1 MIAALAA
8 TTAALSVFAGG
19 VVFSSIARA
28 NESVITC
35 GPYANHVF
43 QHAAAFGIS
52 TGGTCPNPPY
62 SGGGLEVWSNGNDI
76 PAGSRADWQAT
87 APSGLAI
94 VGASVP
100 NGSLVSTGVDD
111 GEGYGGGFYW
121 AGGGA
126 GTYDGEP
133 SIGVG
138 PFFSNYF
145 GFQLVCG
152 VSTCTTGLSHL
163 LVGEITLYVQETTGP
178 TLVSPDGVWQSS
190 GWVRG
195 DWTLHLYG
203 DSPSGLCGLGASIS
217 GQSVASSSSSQDPS
231 VWHQCSAPGIS
242 QTIHTWQYGEG
253 SMPLTLSALDAAG
266 VPVSYTKTI
275 YVDNSQPS
283 VAMSGPTDAPSTA
296 GVQYVT
302 ATGGGSPSGIDGL
315 SCSVDGAPAQWYPG
329 ASAEVP
335 VSGVGAHS
343 VRCSAANNAVDQ
355 AGNHGWSDPASW
367 SVKIGEPT
375 VSGISFGN
383 VVDALRCARV
393 KERVT
398 VPARWVTVRHGHKL
412 VKVRRPAHTKLVKVM
427 RCHPRTTLRRV
438 TVWVTVRRQGRKVRV
453 KRTELERVVLT
464 PHVVNSTSRRVPYG
478 HGTTVNGWLGTDAGI
493 ALGGQTVSV
502 LTAPDNGLGQFTAA
516 TTVTTVANGSWS
528 ASLPPGPSRLVE
540 AVYGGSPT
548 TEPSSSPDV
557 LMAVPAKLRVKIKPA
572 RVSWGKRVVI
582 SGQILGGYIPANQRE
597 VSQLLRLRIGV
608 VGIGISQ
615 TAGIPDVNRA
625 GQFRTSFCFNTG
637 RGVVHY
643 WFSVSTLVETDYP
656 FQPASSRRLQ
666 VKVGPH
672 NARHPCG

>member
-1 MIAALAA
+1 M
-8 TTAALSVFAGG
+8 
-19 VVFSSIARA
+19 
-28 NESVITC
+28 
-35 GPYANHVF
+35 
-43 QHAAAFGIS
+43 
-52 TGGTCPNPPY
+52 
-62 SGGGLEVWSNGNDI
+62 
-76 PAGSRADWQAT
+76 

-94 VGASVP
+94 EHFWVP
-100 NGSLVSTGVDD
+100 QEPVTYSSYVDD
-111 GEGYGGGFYW
+111 GHGWGGGFYW

-126 GTYDGEP
+126 PINDSTLEGGYSSPNGLNSRYAGWQIICGASPCDGTNANGVIA
-133 SIGVG
+133 IGQIGLDVAESQG
-138 PFFSNYF
+138 PW
-145 GFQLVCG
+145 LAA
-152 VSTCTTGLSHL
+152 
-163 LVGEITLYVQETTGP
+163 
-178 TLVSPDGVWQSS
+178 PDGLWQTA

-195 DWTLHLYG
+195 DWTLHFYG
-203 DSPSGLCGLGASIS
+203 DSPSGLCGLAASLNGQSIPGTSS
-217 GQSVASSSSSQDPS
+217 GQNGA
-231 VWHQCSAPGIS
+231 VWHQCAAPAVS
-242 QTIHTWQYGEG
+242 QTLHTWGYGQG
-253 SMPLTLSALDAAG
+253 SMPLTLSGSDAAG
-266 VPVSYTKTI
+266 LPVSYTKTI
-275 YVDNSQPS
+275 YVDNSQPT
-283 VAMSGPTDAPSTA
+283 VAMTGPADAPSTA

-329 ASAEVP
+329 GSAQVP
-335 VSGVGAHS
+335 VSGLGQHS
-343 VRCSAANNAVDQ
+343 VQCSAANNAVDQ
-355 AGNHGWSDPASW
+355 AGNRGWSDPASW

-375 VSGISFGN
+375 VSGISFESIVNG
-383 VVDALRCARV
+383 LRCARV
-393 KERVT
+393 RERVK
-398 VPARWVTVRHGHKL
+398 VPARWVTVRRGHKRL
-412 VKVRRPAHTKLVKVM
+412 KVTRRAHTRVVKVM

-438 TVWVTVRRQGRKVRV
+438 TVWVTVRRQGKKVRV

-478 HGTTVNGWLGTDAGI
+478 HGTTVNGWLGTYAGI

-528 ASLPPGPSRLVE
+528 VNLPPGPSRLVE

-557 LMAVPAKLRVKIKPA
+557 LMTVPAKLRVKIKPA

-582 SGQILGGYIPANQRE
+582 SGQILGGYIPANKRE

-625 GQFRTSFCFNTG
+625 GQFRTGFCFNTG

-656 FQPASSRRLQ
+656 FQPASSHRLQ